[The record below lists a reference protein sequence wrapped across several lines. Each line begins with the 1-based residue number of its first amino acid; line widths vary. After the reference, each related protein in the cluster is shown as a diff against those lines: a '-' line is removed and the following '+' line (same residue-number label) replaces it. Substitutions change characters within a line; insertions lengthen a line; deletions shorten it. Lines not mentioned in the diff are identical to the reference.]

1 MDVTAACHR
10 RFCEKC
16 PYSEGM
22 PKKSKLA
29 PTDLEKE
36 TLGQRIA
43 QLRKQRG
50 LTQVELAEKTGLIQV
65 VVSDYERGR
74 LRLPAD
80 MALRFAEVLGVTV
93 DELLRTQKKPVRAAK
108 TAKQPSLKLVKH
120 MEQIENLPTYQQRA
134 LLTTIDTF
142 IAAAVATGK

>member
-1 MDVTAACHR
+1 MHSFV
-10 RFCEKC
+10 EEC
-16 PYSEGM
+16 PYIEGM

-29 PTDLEKE
+29 PTAAQKE
-36 TLGQRIA
+36 TLGLRLA
-43 QLRKQRG
+43 QVRKEHG
-50 LTQVELAEKTGLIQV
+50 LTQVELAERTGLIQV

-93 DELLRTQKKPVRAAK
+93 DELLQPIKKRSAAK
-108 TAKQPSLKLVKH
+108 AVKQPSLKLVRR
-120 MEQIENLPTYQQRA
+120 MEQIESLPIYQQRA

-142 IAAAVATGK
+142 IAAAEGK

>member
-1 MDVTAACHR
+1 MHGFA
-10 RFCEKC
+10 EEC

-29 PTDLEKE
+29 PTEAEKE
-36 TLGQRIA
+36 SLGQRLA
-43 QLRKQRG
+43 QVRKERG
-50 LTQVELAEKTGLIQV
+50 LTQVELAERTGLIQV

-93 DELLRTQKKPVRAAK
+93 DELLQPRKKSRTAK
-108 TAKQPSLKLVKH
+108 SVKQPSLKLVRR
-120 MEQIENLPTYQQRA
+120 MEQIENLPIYQQRA

-142 IAAAVATGK
+142 IAAAEAK

>member
-1 MDVTAACHR
+1 MHSFV
-10 RFCEKC
+10 EEC

-29 PTDLEKE
+29 PTDAQKE
-36 TLGQRIA
+36 TLGLRLA
-43 QLRKQRG
+43 QVRKERG
-50 LTQVELAEKTGLIQV
+50 LTQVQLAERTGLIQV

-93 DELLRTQKKPVRAAK
+93 DELLQPRKKNRAAK
-108 TAKQPSLKLVKH
+108 TAKQPSLKLVRR
-120 MEQIENLPTYQQRA
+120 MEQIENLPIYQQRA

-142 IAAAVATGK
+142 IAAAEAK

>member
-1 MDVTAACHR
+1 MHSFVEER
-10 RFCEKC
+10 
-16 PYSEGM
+16 PYIEVM

-29 PTDLEKE
+29 PTDVEKE
-36 TLGQRIA
+36 ALGQRIA
-43 QLRKQRG
+43 QVRKERG
-50 LTQVELAEKTGLIQV
+50 ITQVELAKRTGLIQV

-93 DELLRTQKKPVRAAK
+93 DELLRPKKKSSRAATK
-108 TAKQPSLKLVKH
+108 AAKQPSLKLVKR
-120 MEQIENLPTYQQRA
+120 MEQIESLPTYQQRA

-142 IAAAVATGK
+142 IAAAEAK

>member
-1 MDVTAACHR
+1 MHSFV
-10 RFCEKC
+10 EEC

-29 PTDLEKE
+29 PTDAQKE
-36 TLGQRIA
+36 MLGLRLA
-43 QLRKQRG
+43 QVRKERG
-50 LTQVELAEKTGLIQV
+50 LTQVELAERTGLIQV

-93 DELLRTQKKPVRAAK
+93 DELLQPRKKGRAAK
-108 TAKQPSLKLVKH
+108 TAKQPSLKLVRR
-120 MEQIENLPTYQQRA
+120 MEQIENLPIYQQRA

-142 IAAAVATGK
+142 IAAAEAK

>member
-1 MDVTAACHR
+1 MRSFIEDR
-10 RFCEKC
+10 
-16 PYSEGM
+16 PYIQVM

-29 PTDLEKE
+29 PTPAQKE
-36 TLGQRIA
+36 TLGLRLA
-43 QLRKQRG
+43 QVRKERG
-50 LTQVELAEKTGLIQV
+50 LTQVELAERTGLIQV

-93 DELLRTQKKPVRAAK
+93 DELLRTPKRGAAGK
-108 TAKQPSLKLVKH
+108 TAKQPSLKLVRR
-120 MEQIENLPTYQQRA
+120 MEQIENLPVYQQRA

-142 IAAAVATGK
+142 IAAAEGK

>member
-1 MDVTAACHR
+1 MGSFIEDR
-10 RFCEKC
+10 
-16 PYSEGM
+16 PYIQDM

-29 PTDLEKE
+29 PTTAEKE
-36 TLGQRIA
+36 TLGLRLA
-43 QLRKQRG
+43 QVRKERG
-50 LTQVELAEKTGLIQV
+50 LTQVELAERTGLIQV

-93 DELLRTQKKPVRAAK
+93 DELLQAPKGRI
-108 TAKQPSLKLVKH
+108 AKQPSLKLVRR
-120 MEQIENLPTYQQRA
+120 MEQIESLPVYQQRA

-142 IAAAVATGK
+142 IAAAEAK

>member
-1 MDVTAACHR
+1 MHSFV
-10 RFCEKC
+10 EEC
-16 PYSEGM
+16 PYSEDM

-29 PTDLEKE
+29 PTDAQKE
-36 TLGQRIA
+36 TLGLRLA
-43 QLRKQRG
+43 QVRKARG
-50 LTQVELAEKTGLIQV
+50 LTQVELAERTGLIQV

-93 DELLRTQKKPVRAAK
+93 DELLQPRKKSRVAK
-108 TAKQPSLKLVKH
+108 TAKQPSLKLVRR
-120 MEQIENLPTYQQRA
+120 MEQIENLPIYQQRA

-142 IAAAVATGK
+142 IAAAEAK

>member
-1 MDVTAACHR
+1 MSSFIEDR
-10 RFCEKC
+10 L
-16 PYSEGM
+16 YIQDM

-29 PTDLEKE
+29 PTTAEKE
-36 TLGQRIA
+36 TLGLRLA
-43 QLRKQRG
+43 QVRKERG
-50 LTQVELAEKTGLIQV
+50 LTQVELAERTGLIQV

-93 DELLRTQKKPVRAAK
+93 DELLQAPKGR
-108 TAKQPSLKLVKH
+108 TAKQPSLKLVRR
-120 MEQIENLPTYQQRA
+120 MEQIESLPVYQQRA

-142 IAAAVATGK
+142 IAAAEAK

>member
-1 MDVTAACHR
+1 MHSFVDDCR
-10 RFCEKC
+10 
-16 PYSEGM
+16 YIEGM
-22 PKKSKLA
+22 PKKSKVA
-29 PTDLEKE
+29 PTTAEKE
-36 TLGQRIA
+36 TLGLRLA
-43 QLRKQRG
+43 QVRKEHG
-50 LTQVELAEKTGLIQV
+50 LTQVELAERTGLIQV

-93 DELLRTQKKPVRAAK
+93 DELLQSSKGRVTKPS
-108 TAKQPSLKLVKH
+108 KQPSLKLVRR

-142 IAAAVATGK
+142 IAAAEAK

>member
-1 MDVTAACHR
+1 MLS
-10 RFCEKC
+10 FSEEC
-16 PYSEGM
+16 PYIEGM

-29 PTDLEKE
+29 PTDVEKE
-36 TLGQRIA
+36 ALGQRIA
-43 QLRKQRG
+43 QVRKERG
-50 LTQVELAEKTGLIQV
+50 ITQVELAKKTGLIQV

-93 DELLRTQKKPVRAAK
+93 DELLRSKKKPSSSAAK
-108 TAKQPSLKLVKH
+108 KAAKQPSLRLVKR
-120 MEQIENLPTYQQRA
+120 MEQIESLPTYQQRA

-142 IAAAVATGK
+142 IAAAESK